1 MNYYRKN
8 RETLLKKHMINILI
22 KLVKKNQLNIVKITK
37 KRLRK
42 KKERSTKICE
52 MKKT

>member
-22 KLVKKNQLNIVKITK
+22 KLVKKNQLNIVKIK
-37 KRLRK
+37 EENKIK
-42 KKERSTKICE
+42 KK
-52 MKKT
+52 